1 MSTLKVGTI
10 QDHSNSNTGI
20 ELHSTGSIKTLK
32 RPQVHLASTKSDGTY
47 AVTGNDFSI
56 GGSLGLMSGTSA
68 IDCSFDVNGKMTVT
82 HAGLYMAYAYI
93 YLYQNATSGVA
104 SLAAYK
110 GTTGSAPY
118 STGGTQFANI
128 DVFEWN
134 GVSGGRMDNGLGG
147 QAPVVLN
154 ANEAVHFYLGNNTD
168 YYSGPRFHR
177 CGIFKL
183 D

>member
-10 QDHSNSNTGI
+10 QDHANSNTGM
-20 ELHSTGSIKTLK
+20 ELHSTGGIKTLK

-47 AVTGNDFSI
+47 AISNGDFSI
-56 GGSLGLMSGTSA
+56 GGSLGLTSGSSA
-68 IDCSFDVNGKMTVT
+68 IDCSFDANGKMTVT
-82 HAGLYMAYAYI
+82 HAGLYMVYAYI
-93 YLYQNATSGVA
+93 YLYQNSTSGVA
-104 SLAAYK
+104 TLAAYK

-118 STGGTQFANI
+118 GTSGTQFANL

-134 GVSGGRMDNGLGG
+134 GVSAGRIDYGLGG
-147 QAPVVLN
+147 QAPVVLS
-154 ANEAVHFYLGNNTD
+154 ANESVHFYITNTD
-168 YYSGPRFHR
+168 YFSGPRFHR

>member
-10 QDHSNSNTGI
+10 QDHANSNTGI
-20 ELHSTGSIKTLK
+20 ELHSTGGIKTLK

-47 AVTGNDFSI
+47 AISSGDFSI
-56 GGSLGLMSGTSA
+56 GGSLGLTSGTSA
-68 IDCSFDVNGKMTVT
+68 IDCSFDANGKMTVT
-82 HAGLYMAYAYI
+82 HAGLYMVYAYI
-93 YLYQNATSGVA
+93 YLYQNSTSGTVSMTA
-104 SLAAYK
+104 LK

-118 STGGTQFANI
+118 GSSSGTQFASL

-134 GVSGGRMDNGLGG
+134 GTASGRIDYGLGG
-147 QAPVVLN
+147 QAPVALS
-154 ANEAVHFYLGNNTD
+154 ANESVHIYLTSTD

-177 CGIFKL
+177 CGVFKL

>member
-20 ELHSTGSIKTLK
+20 ELHSTGGVKTLK

-47 AVTGNDFSI
+47 AVTGNDFSM
-56 GGSLGLMSGTSA
+56 GGSLGLLSGTSA
-68 IDCSFDVNGKMTVT
+68 IDFTFDAHGKMQPT
-82 HAGLYMAYAYI
+82 HAGLYMVYAYI